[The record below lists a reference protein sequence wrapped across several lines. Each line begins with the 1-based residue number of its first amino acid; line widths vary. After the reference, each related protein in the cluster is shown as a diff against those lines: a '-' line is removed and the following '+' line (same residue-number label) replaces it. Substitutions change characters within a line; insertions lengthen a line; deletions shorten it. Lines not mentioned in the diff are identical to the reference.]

1 MAAAR
6 LARTGCG
13 SGDIRVWERPR
24 CRGGRRRS
32 RVMARDR
39 VDRAGSEV
47 LMRSHKHIPALV
59 LLLALVGAPAH
70 ADGRWTVSLG
80 VGQSVSE
87 LHGSAIEAAA
97 YAQLHPLLGLGLE
110 GGMAYM
116 QIRSG
121 QLFAIPVEA
130 DGGAAGQLASL
141 TDGLTRNR
149 GLFVGPALRVGQQL
163 YALASAG
170 VYEFSDNNGNW
181 LATRWG
187 GSAGLGLT
195 GKGRFSPRAEA
206 RYRWSPGPTPE
217 RVLTFTGPY
226 PQPVKQ
232 DASALVFTIG
242 ANLH

>member
-1 MAAAR
+1 M
-6 LARTGCG
+6 
-13 SGDIRVWERPR
+13 S
-24 CRGGRRRS
+24 
-32 RVMARDR
+32 
-39 VDRAGSEV
+39 
-47 LMRSHKHIPALV
+47 SHKFFPALAP
-59 LLLALVGAPAH
+59 LLLALVAGPAF
-70 ADGRWTVSLG
+70 ADGRWTVSMG

-110 GGMAYM
+110 AGMAYM
-116 QIRSG
+116 QIHRAAPIY
-121 QLFAIPVEA
+121 FPVEPNM
-130 DGGAAGQLASL
+130 GAAGQLASL

-187 GSAGLGLT
+187 GSAGLGIT
-195 GKGRFSPRAEA
+195 GKGRFSPRAEV

-217 RVLTFTGPY
+217 QVRTFTGPW
-226 PQPVKQ
+226 PAQVKQ
-232 DASALVFTIG
+232 DASAIVFTIG